1 MTTPHSHAP
10 GAGHETED
18 LNPRVVVIAAVVLL
32 VVLALTAV
40 GGAFLLLY
48 YTQRE
53 ARQSAPASPLA
64 ESYGR
69 QVPPE
74 PRLQADPLGDLR
86 ALRAEEDALLHGY
99 AWVDRKAGTVRIPIE
114 RAMALLAE
122 QIVLRPGGGQR

>member
-1 MTTPHSHAP
+1 
-10 GAGHETED
+10 
-18 LNPRVVVIAAVVLL
+18 VVVVAAVVL
-32 VVLALTAV
+32 VMVLALTAV
-40 GGAFLLLY
+40 GGGLLLLH
-48 YTQRE
+48 YTRRE
-53 ARQSAPASPLA
+53 ARQSAPKSPLA

-99 AWVDRKAGTVRIPIE
+99 AWVDRKAGAVRIPIE

-122 QIVLRPGGGQR
+122 QIVLRPGRGQR